1 MPSHMGRAL
10 WSHHKNW
17 ASKVVGVEAQAVG
30 AIQGLGGN
38 RCLRAWGGGV

>member
-38 RCLRAWGGGV
+38 HCLRAWGGGA